1 MPIPKPRN
9 DESEREFISRCMS
22 DPAMVR
28 EYENDVRAGVCYTSW
43 RAREKDAKATE
54 VQTVVFSRSR
64 SPSDV
69 NGGEGWTA
77 AAAGAWLRDHDM
89 KAPEPEQ
96 TDDSLR
102 YRQFSPDRCERDS
115 YRSLTE
121 GMPPGVIMVA
131 CQTGKAAGPIQF
143 WKGNGMRYIGTPFEI
158 KELDERG
165 TFEGLAAVYG
175 NVDLGGDVVEPGAF
189 KEFVTTK
196 DGHVRILDGHNTRM
210 PIGKGRVTDTHL
222 GLAIKGRLNMEVN
235 RAREVHALMRDQIID
250 GLSIGYD
257 VLENGSELRPDGV
270 RRLKALKLWEVST
283 TAFPMNQS
291 ALVSSVKS
299 IERVRDVRELE
310 EALRELTPLSKA
322 QAVRFAGEI
331 WKTIA
336 GRRESGGG
344 SAATTDALASALA
357 SNFLRR

>member
-1 MPIPKPRN
+1 
-9 DESEREFISRCMS
+9 
-22 DPAMVR
+22 
-28 EYENDVRAGVCYTSW
+28 
-43 RAREKDAKATE
+43 
-54 VQTVVFSRSR
+54 
-64 SPSDV
+64 
-69 NGGEGWTA
+69 
-77 AAAGAWLRDHDM
+77 
-89 KAPEPEQ
+89 
-96 TDDSLR
+96 
-102 YRQFSPDRCERDS
+102 
-115 YRSLTE
+115 
-121 GMPPGVIMVA
+121 
-131 CQTGKAAGPIQF
+131 
-143 WKGNGMRYIGTPFEI
+143 MRYIGTPFEI

-210 PIGKGRVTDTHL
+210 PIGKGRITDTHL

-299 IERVRDVRELE
+299 VERVRDVRELE
-310 EALRELTPLSKA
+310 DLLRESTGLSRS
-322 QAVRFAGEI
+322 QAVKFAGEI
-331 WKTIA
+331 WKTV
-336 GRRESGGG
+336 GQRESGGG
-344 SAATTDALASALA
+344 STATNDALIGAFL
-357 SNFLRR
+357 SNYPKEKS